1 MIINEKVKFMLPLKD
16 LDNIYVV
23 ADFDRTITNGNSKT
37 SWSILAN
44 SDLVPKSY
52 IEERQA
58 LYDYYRPIEISDT
71 IDINEKIQKMKEWY
85 QKHIALFV
93 KYKIRE
99 EIFEKAATDLRIME
113 FRHGAKEFVEF
124 LHKNK
129 VPLIIISAGVGNF
142 IETFF
147 KYNNCYY
154 DNVYISSNRIIFK
167 NRIAVGVEENIIH
180 SLNKNEISLPE
191 SASKKLVDRNGV
203 VLLGD
208 QVSDLNMVH
217 NSKHEFVINVG
228 FQTNDC
234 PLEIMT
240 SNFDIV
246 CEKDDDYNKVKDIL
260 F

>member
-1 MIINEKVKFMLPLKD
+1 MENNMIINEKVKSMLPLKD

-71 IDINEKIQKMKEWY
+71 IDINEKMQKMKEWY

-113 FRHGAKEFVEF
+113 FRHGAKEFIEF
-124 LHKNK
+124 LHKNNI
-129 VPLIIISAGVGNF
+129 PLIIISAGVGNF

-154 DNVYISSNRIIFK
+154 DNVYMSSNKIIFK

-180 SLNKNEISLPE
+180 GLNKNEISLPE
-191 SASKKLVDRNGV
+191 SVSKKIVTA
-203 VLLGD
+203 LL
-208 QVSDLNMVH
+208 
-217 NSKHEFVINVG
+217 
-228 FQTNDC
+228 C
-234 PLEIMT
+234 PA
-240 SNFDIV
+240 
-246 CEKDDDYNKVKDIL
+246 
-260 F
+260 